1 MEIIDKG
8 CMKILKPKFGCVL
21 YNKKNDSYSG
31 IVYLGKYGDINDYE
45 EVEDKT
51 IPRRLREE
59 IEILGEKT
67 TVSEGKIEKQTEIN
81 GIQDEMID
89 INMMALDELF
99 CMFEPFLMSVAS
111 ATEVNTKEV
120 RNPMVELYVAMI
132 QRGLKTIEE
141 VPIRYRAKVEKL
153 LKELEK

>member
-1 MEIIDKG
+1 M
-8 CMKILKPKFGCVL
+8 
-21 YNKKNDSYSG
+21 
-31 IVYLGKYGDINDYE
+31 
-45 EVEDKT
+45 
-51 IPRRLREE
+51 
-59 IEILGEKT
+59 
-67 TVSEGKIEKQTEIN
+67 
-81 GIQDEMID
+81 QDEMID

-111 ATEVNTKEV
+111 ASASALDAKEV

-141 VPIRYRAKVEKL
+141 VPVRYRAQVEKL